1 MGDIR
6 DPDSHSAPAAAYLP
20 IRKSARY
27 AIARTVRKAL
37 WQSAYPAF
45 CEGLAVVGRPLLLSR
60 AEDMTS
66 QTARRSCLV
75 LAPHPDD
82 ETLGC
87 GATIMRKLSAGT
99 PVQVVIAADGRH
111 SHYSS
116 NKLSAEA
123 LVEIRE
129 DEARRAC
136 AILGLP
142 SENIAFLRFEDGRL
156 ADYRGLL
163 RDRLFD
169 ILDTM
174 KPEEIFVS
182 SIIDNHPDHRVL
194 AELARE
200 LAQARRDRCPVLY
213 EYPIWF
219 WDPRI
224 WRVTPLLALRTRIV
238 RTEEFRTRKREAIA
252 AYRSQVTNLTG
263 ETGSAPLRKG
273 FLRQFL
279 QPEEIFFKAR
289 NSV

>member
-1 MGDIR
+1 MGDIW
-6 DPDSHSAPAAAYLP
+6 DPDSHPAPAASFLRA
-20 IRKSARY
+20 RKTASRT
-27 AIARTVRKAL
+27 IAHAVRNVL
-37 WQSAYPAF
+37 QQRAYPAF
-45 CEGLAVVGRPLLLSR
+45 CEGLSVVGRPLLLSR
-60 AEDMTS
+60 AEDVTS
-66 QTARRSCLV
+66 QTAIRSCLV

-87 GATIMRKLSAGT
+87 GATIMRKLAAGT

-111 SHYSS
+111 WYHSG
-116 NKLSAEA
+116 KLSVDA
-123 LVEIRE
+123 LNEIRE
-129 DEARRAC
+129 EEARRAC

-142 SENIAFLRFEDGRL
+142 CESIAFLRFEDRRL
-156 ADYRGLL
+156 ADHRGLL

-194 AELARE
+194 AELGRE
-200 LAQARRDRCPVLY
+200 LAQVRRDHFPVLY

-224 WRVTPLLALRTRIV
+224 WRVRHLLELRPRIV
-238 RTEEFRTRKREAIA
+238 RTEEFRVRKREAIA
-252 AYRSQVTNLTG
+252 AYRSQVTNLIGGTA
-263 ETGSAPLRKG
+263 SAPLRKG

-279 QPEEIFFKAR
+279 QPEEIFFEIR
-289 NSV
+289 ISS